1 MIFGGFTAS
10 HIKILAVILILLLGL
25 FLRLYK
31 IDQAF
36 PFDHDQE
43 FVANSAYNFFVN
55 RQLTLIGQE
64 LSFGGFFLGPLHNWI
79 SFIPYG
85 LCNLVPDCVPY
96 FYITIGVLTIAVLF
110 LVIKK
115 IFDLKTALVATV
127 IYAISAVS
135 IGFERG
141 PSSNFFLFLS
151 SIGLLFSTYQ
161 FFKGKSKYLIIGA
174 FIAGLATVN
183 FNPVFI
189 FSSLAFFASSL
200 LAKNKQLKIYLFAI
214 LAFLTSYLPL
224 VIFNFRHESILARS
238 LNKFVAQNAADS
250 GVIEKLVYLVK
261 SVIIPF
267 YSNYLFQSTLPIFVA
282 FTVVAI
288 TFGFYYLFKIREKS
302 LLFLPIWMFIVLLG
316 FTFYKGPIQDYYF
329 TQTLLPLIILVSI
342 FATRNLIFLI
352 IFLLLFLFTNF
363 RVAQNYSTIINY
375 QIKKQAINYIISD
388 TQDESF
394 NVYFDLPMGFNT
406 GYSYLFK
413 AKGKLPQEGGENLY
427 IVELASPQEFDLDR
441 YQSTFSDKEIQ
452 RQAFGY
458 LHVVSIK

>member
-1 MIFGGFTAS
+1 MISGGFTAS
-10 HIKILAVILILLLGL
+10 HIKIFLPVILILLLGL

-55 RQLTLIGQE
+55 HKLTLIGQE
-64 LSFGGFFLGPLHNWI
+64 LSFLGFFLGPLHNWI
-79 SFIPYG
+79 QFIPYG
-85 LCNLVPDCVPY
+85 LCNLKPDCVPY
-96 FYITIGVLTIAVLF
+96 FYITIGVLSIVLLF

-115 IFDLKTALVATV
+115 IFNLKTALVATV

-189 FSSLAFFASSL
+189 FSSAAFFITAAL
-200 LAKNKQLKIYLFAI
+200 RREKLKLYAI
-214 LAFLTSYLPL
+214 AAVAFLVNYFPL
-224 VIFNFRHESILARS
+224 VIFNFRHENILFKS
-238 LNKFVAQNAADS
+238 LGNFASQNTPDL
-250 GVIEKLVYLVK
+250 GFIERFVYLTK
-261 SVIIPF
+261 SVSIPF
-267 YSNYLFQSTLPIFVA
+267 YSHYLFGSTLPIFIA
-282 FTVVAI
+282 LTLVAI
-288 TFGFYYLFKIREKS
+288 TFGFYYLFKIREKF
-302 LLFLPIWMFIVLLG
+302 LLFLPIWMFIVLLE

-329 TQTLLPLIILVSI
+329 MQTLLPLIVLVSI

-352 IFLLLFLFTNF
+352 IFLLLFLFTNLM
-363 RVAQNYSTIINY
+363 AAKNYSTIINY
-375 QIKKQAINYIISD
+375 KIKKQAVDYVTTD
-388 TQDESF
+388 ARDKSF
-394 NVYFDLPMGFNT
+394 NVYYDLPMGMNT

-413 AKGKLPQEGGENLY
+413 AKGRQPQEGGENLY
-427 IVELASPQEFDLDR
+427 IIEFKSPQELDLKK
-441 YQSTFSDKEIQ
+441 YQSTFSDKTV
-452 RQAFGY
+452 QAKSLGY